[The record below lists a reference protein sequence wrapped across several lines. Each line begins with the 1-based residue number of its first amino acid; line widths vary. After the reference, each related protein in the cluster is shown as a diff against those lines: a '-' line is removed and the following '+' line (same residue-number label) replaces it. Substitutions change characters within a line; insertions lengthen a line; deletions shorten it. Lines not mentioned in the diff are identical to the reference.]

1 MAEAKEKWDEVGERF
16 NELGRSLKGR
26 FDANTA
32 FGVDERE
39 KVNDALRQLTDAL
52 DAGFT
57 TIGETFRDPDDARRD
72 EERGFVDR
80 GRDRGDAAR
89 RLRRDQASLN
99 GRRRIWTRPTDLQRS
114 RTSRP

>member
-16 NELGRSLKGR
+16 SELGRSLKGR
-26 FDANTA
+26 FDANAA

-57 TIGETFRDPDDARRD
+57 TIGETLRDPEMRD
-72 EERGFVDR
+72 EMKSAGSSIADAIAATL
-80 GRDRGDAAR
+80 RDVSEAIKRH
-89 RLRRDQASLN
+89 
-99 GRRRIWTRPTDLQRS
+99 
-114 RTSRP
+114 

>member
-16 NELGRSLKGR
+16 GALGRSLKDR
-26 FDANTA
+26 FDANAA

-57 TIGETFRDPDDARRD
+57 TLGDTLRDPDMRD
-72 EERGFVDR
+72 ELKSAGSSIADAIAATM
-80 GRDRGDAAR
+80 RDVSDAIKR
-89 RLRRDQASLN
+89 H
-99 GRRRIWTRPTDLQRS
+99 
-114 RTSRP
+114 

>member
-16 NELGRSLKGR
+16 GEIGRSLKGR

-57 TIGETFRDPDDARRD
+57 TIGETLRDPAMRD
-72 EERGFVDR
+72 EMKSAGSSIADAIAATM
-80 GRDRGDAAR
+80 RDVSDAIKR
-89 RLRRDQASLN
+89 H
-99 GRRRIWTRPTDLQRS
+99 
-114 RTSRP
+114 

>member
-16 NELGRSLKGR
+16 GEIGRSLKGR

-57 TIGETFRDPDDARRD
+57 TIGETLRDPAMRD
-72 EERGFVDR
+72 ELKTAGSSIADAIAATM
-80 GRDRGDAAR
+80 RDVSDAIKR
-89 RLRRDQASLN
+89 H
-99 GRRRIWTRPTDLQRS
+99 
-114 RTSRP
+114 